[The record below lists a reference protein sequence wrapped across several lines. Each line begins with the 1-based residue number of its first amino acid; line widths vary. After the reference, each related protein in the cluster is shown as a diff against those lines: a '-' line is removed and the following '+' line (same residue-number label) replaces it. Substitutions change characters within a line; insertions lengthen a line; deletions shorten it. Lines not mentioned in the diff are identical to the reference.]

1 MKTATAGAL
10 LIVLTLLAS
19 ALAPAQSAEE
29 VLDKVRKK
37 YDSIVDAEV
46 RFTQSE
52 KFSIANVEQHTSGT
66 LFMKKG
72 NRYRVEFEDQT
83 IVTDGTT
90 VWSYSASSHQLLIDT
105 YKSDE
110 RSLTPERIL
119 TGAPT
124 DFTPAVV
131 GKEKVG
137 NVETIEL
144 KLIPKDEQSFLQTM
158 KLWVARDDGV
168 IRKVELDDASGKVT
182 IYTVID
188 FKINKGIP
196 DSRFTYTA
204 PPGADVVDMR

>member
-1 MKTATAGAL
+1 MKTTTAGAL

-105 YKSDE
+105 YKADE

-182 IYTVID
+182 VYTVIE